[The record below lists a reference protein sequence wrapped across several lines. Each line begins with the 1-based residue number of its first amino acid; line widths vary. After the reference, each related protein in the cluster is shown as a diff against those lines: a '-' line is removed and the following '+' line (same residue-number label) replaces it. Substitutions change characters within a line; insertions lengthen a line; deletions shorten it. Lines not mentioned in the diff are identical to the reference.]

1 MSLLLALIAIIFA
14 GRLILKKY
22 HPQSVLLLT
31 GIVLLLIAHFSG
43 MTSLSGLVKKSTGF
57 GPFDA
62 FEFMQIMLIGGF
74 ATYMSAIGASQVL
87 VRVTSR
93 PLQRLNSPY
102 LLLGLALLLGQ
113 FLSLFISS
121 ATGLGLLLMATLYPL
136 LTRLGCSRAA
146 VAAVI
151 ASTCAVE
158 FGPGSGNSVLAAK
171 TADIEVVNYFVQDQL
186 PIVVPVILFIALLHI
201 VVQRFFDRRESG
213 DNAAQQ
219 MQTLTAT

>member
-1 MSLLLALIAIIFA
+1 MVLPPICRPLAQA
-14 GRLILKKY
+14 
-22 HPQSVLLLT
+22 
-31 GIVLLLIAHFSG
+31 
-43 MTSLSGLVKKSTGF
+43 
-57 GPFDA
+57 
-62 FEFMQIMLIGGF
+62 
-74 ATYMSAIGASQVL
+74 VL

-171 TADIEVVNYFVQDQL
+171 TAGIEVVNYFVQDQL
-186 PIVVPVILFIALLHI
+186 PIVVPVILLSPCCILLCNAFRPSGKWRQCSSTDADI
-201 VVQRFFDRRESG
+201 NVV
-213 DNAAQQ
+213 
-219 MQTLTAT
+219 